1 MTLFESDQKRP
12 SSSDIEGRKNKARS
26 TAFVKKHI
34 ARQGLNEAAQARA
47 NSHNVSLADSPHEIA
62 DASINEQQ
70 ATAAHAIASTSTF
83 PSSAATYTPLSPT
96 RPASFHTTSPPQSSL
111 DTKTFYHVRYSA
123 NQPCIK
129 FFSRSNVMT
138 SYLRK
143 KGEGRRYVLRKAPV
157 ARSITPERH
166 VEVGEQDAIEMTT
179 RDEADTETRTS
190 SITTSTDTDMND
202 QDAGTPATTV
212 GGSED
217 GEEADPASRKPLDEM
232 F

>member
-1 MTLFESDQKRP
+1 
-12 SSSDIEGRKNKARS
+12 
-26 TAFVKKHI
+26 
-34 ARQGLNEAAQARA
+34 
-47 NSHNVSLADSPHEIA
+47 
-62 DASINEQQ
+62 
-70 ATAAHAIASTSTF
+70 
-83 PSSAATYTPLSPT
+83 
-96 RPASFHTTSPPQSSL
+96 
-111 DTKTFYHVRYSA
+111 
-123 NQPCIK
+123 
-129 FFSRSNVMT
+129 MT